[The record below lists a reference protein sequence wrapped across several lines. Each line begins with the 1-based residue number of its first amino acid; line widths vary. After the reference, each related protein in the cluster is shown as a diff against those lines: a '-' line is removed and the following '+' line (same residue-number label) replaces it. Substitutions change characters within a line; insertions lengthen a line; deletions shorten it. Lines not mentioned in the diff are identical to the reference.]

1 MLTPCPS
8 KFNSRSH
15 QFGRACRLK
24 ARTRMDACTW
34 RVDWDVSVAAF
45 WFNGQNAGSGF
56 PPGPGWRGY
65 KIVSRPQ
72 LESTSATVTP
82 VRLHPTDPPTAVPT
96 SLISNPFSPLD
107 QLQSPITTI
116 LRLAQ
121 LIQSSPCSS
130 QVFPQPPRLCYS
142 PHPPLLCH
150 HGLNTADPHLAAQH
164 SLTSLNKCPRV
175 LSQRLEIS
183 FSSSS
188 VSVSEPR
195 TTLA

>member
-1 MLTPCPS
+1 
-8 KFNSRSH
+8 
-15 QFGRACRLK
+15 
-24 ARTRMDACTW
+24 MDACTW

-116 LRLAQ
+116 L
-121 LIQSSPCSS
+121 
-130 QVFPQPPRLCYS
+130 
-142 PHPPLLCH
+142 
-150 HGLNTADPHLAAQH
+150 
-164 SLTSLNKCPRV
+164 
-175 LSQRLEIS
+175 
-183 FSSSS
+183 
-188 VSVSEPR
+188 
-195 TTLA
+195 